1 MKSSRGLHAALL
13 GLGAVLLTLVV
24 SPTGSAPLGLREI
37 QPRTPAP
44 ELGLVDLSGRTH
56 ELDDYR
62 GQVLVV
68 SFWATWCSPCIKE
81 LPALTRTADELL
93 PSGVRVITVA
103 MGQSADEVREF
114 VAEQN
119 FPMAKLVDPDA
130 DAAERWRVQALPTA
144 YVVDPQG
151 RLALRIVGNYDWD
164 DAEFREK
171 AVALFAEGRA
181 KRP

>member
-1 MKSSRGLHAALL
+1 M
-13 GLGAVLLTLVV
+13 
-24 SPTGSAPLGLREI
+24 
-37 QPRTPAP
+37 
-44 ELGLVDLSGRTH
+44 
-56 ELDDYR
+56 
-62 GQVLVV
+62 
-68 SFWATWCSPCIKE
+68 
-81 LPALTRTADELL
+81 TRTADELL
-93 PSGVRVITVA
+93 PSGVHVITIA
-103 MGQSADEVREF
+103 MGQSVDEVREF